1 MGAALGGA
9 DENDIKARGA
19 LGESGVLTKKNFR
32 SHCDAGLLTRCDR
45 PGGFILG
52 LAVFDFDKGEVIASP
67 RNQVNLAR
75 FRFVALCKDVV
86 ALAFKELPRATFRG
100 DAYRVRALPGGAAGG
115 KLHDDWPFNFNAK
128 L

>member
-1 MGAALGGA
+1 LG
-9 DENDIKARGA
+9 K
-19 LGESGVLTKKNFR
+19 SGVLTKKNFR

-45 PGGFILG
+45 PSGFILG

-100 DAYRVRALPGGAAGG
+100 DAYRVRALPGGAADG